1 MINTLSILFKLPM
14 TTWFIIIEQMRSGYI
29 KQISM
34 AYK

>member
-14 TTWFIIIEQMRSGYI
+14 ATWFIISEQMRSEYI